1 MTKCKMKQLALAVG
15 VALGGMGLI
24 GPAQAVHVS
33 QDRLGQALIFPYYS
47 VRGGWITT
55 ISLTNTSS
63 TDFVAVKVRFNEAYN
78 SRDALDLNVVLSPN
92 DIWNAWVAD
101 TANGPAIYTV
111 DKSCTAP
118 QIPAAGGLFPGQPA
132 YTTTLADGGPTTV
145 DRMREGYVEAIM
157 MGTANKTALEAVAV
171 ISAGARHVLGA
182 EHDPVTGTPPG
193 CVQLA
198 NDFVGDPATFITTGI
213 GVGGVFGYPF
223 GAPTLPTLP
232 ATTANPLKGAYTLVN
247 SALGWSAGGTPVA
260 LANFW
265 LPTVTA
271 FPPIGQPIP
280 PGFNLMSMMLAPGA
294 VPTYSLSSQEP
305 SLNAGNTAGTVLN
318 SQTSAPVVAVLNPSG
333 AENVGFVIN
342 SSLVINDWS
351 RRTDPAGWTTDTDWV
366 LTYPTKKFY
375 VDNQWGNPFAGR
387 AAGRNTLP
395 LSLPLIPVGNPPA
408 PAAANTNATG
418 TGAPTPFASYF
429 TNQGAATPRLGN
441 ACDSSINYSIFN
453 REEKTS
459 PANFSPNVSAPFCF
473 ETNVLTF
480 DSSNILRSENNLF
493 PLRQFSSINGLPG
506 EAGWLQLGFTSAG
519 ALTGTNVV
527 VPTGRPVVGFQITVR
542 NAPTNAQLNEA
553 MIFEHS
559 YSRTYP

>member
-1 MTKCKMKQLALAVG
+1 MMTKCKMKQLALAVG
-15 VALGGMGLI
+15 VALGGMGVI

-33 QDRLGQALIFPYYS
+33 QDRLGQALIFPYYT

-118 QIPAAGGLFPGQPA
+118 QIPAGGGLFAGQPA
-132 YTTTLADGGPTTV
+132 YSGPQADGGPTTV

-157 MGTANKTALEAVAV
+157 MGTANKTRLQAQLGTPLQG
-171 ISAGARHVLGA
+171 ISQTILNA
-182 EHDPVTGTPPG
+182 EHNPATGIPPG
-193 CVQLA
+193 CAALVTAFSDAGAFATAFGLGGQFAYPDTTL
-198 NDFVGDPATFITTGI
+198 FPGLPDPRF
-213 GVGGVFGYPF
+213 
-223 GAPTLPTLP
+223 
-232 ATTANPLKGAYTLVN
+232 NPLKGAYTLVN

-265 LPTVTA
+265 GPNGVVGT
-271 FPPIGQPIP
+271 
-280 PGFNLMSMMLAPGA
+280 NLMSTMLAPGA
-294 VPTYSLSSQEP
+294 VAAYRLSSQEP
-305 SLNAGNTAGTVLN
+305 SLNASNTAGTVLN
-318 SQTSAPVVAVLNPSG
+318 SQSGAAVPATVNLSG
-333 AENVGFVIN
+333 AENVGYVIN

-387 AAGRNTLP
+387 AAGRNTAPLALP
-395 LSLPLIPVGNPPA
+395 AIPGAPPNPPGGG
-408 PAAANTNATG
+408 ATG

-429 TNQGAATPRLGN
+429 TNQGALNPRLGN
-441 ACDSSINYSIFN
+441 ACDSQINYSVFN

-459 PANFSPNVSAPFCF
+459 PSNFSPNVSAPFCF

-480 DSSNILRSENNLF
+480 DNSNILRSENNAF

-506 EAGWLQLGFTSAG
+506 EAGWLQLGFTAAG
-519 ALTGTNVV
+519 ALTAPNIV
-527 VPTGRPVVGFQITVR
+527 VPAGRPVTGFQITVR

>member
-1 MTKCKMKQLALAVG
+1 MMTKCKMKKLVLAVG
-15 VALGGMGLI
+15 VALGGMGVI

-63 TDFVAVKVRFNEAYN
+63 SDFVAVKVRFNEAYN

-111 DKSCTAP
+111 DKSCTTP
-118 QIPAAGGLFPGQPA
+118 QIPPGGGLFPGQPA

-157 MGTANKTALEAVAV
+157 MGTANKTRLQAQLGSPLQG
-171 ISAGARHVLGA
+171 ISQTILGA

-193 CVQLA
+193 CAALA
-198 NDFVGDPATFITTGI
+198 AAFSNDPAAFVTPFGLA
-213 GVGGVFGYPF
+213 GQFGYPDASF
-223 GAPTLPTLP
+223 WPGLPDTRV
-232 ATTANPLKGAYTLVN
+232 NPLKGAYTLVN

-265 LPTVTA
+265 
-271 FPPIGQPIP
+271 GP
-280 PGFNLMSMMLAPGA
+280 PGQVGANLMSMLLAPGA
-294 VPTYSLSSQEP
+294 VPVYRLSSQEP
-305 SLNAGNTAGTVLN
+305 SLNASNTAPHVYN
-318 SQTSAPVVAVLNPSG
+318 SVNSADVTAPVNASG

-351 RRTDPAGWTTDTDWV
+351 RRTDPVGWTTDTDWV

-375 VDNQWGNPFAGR
+375 VDNQWGNAFAGR
-387 AAGRNTLP
+387 AAGRNIAPQQLP
-395 LSLPLIPVGNPPA
+395 TIPG
-408 PAAANTNATG
+408 AAAGINATG

-429 TNQGAATPRLGN
+429 TNQGAITPRLGN
-441 ACDSSINYSIFN
+441 ACDASVIYSIFN

-459 PANFSPNVSAPFCF
+459 PANFSPNVTAPFCF

-480 DSSNILRSENNLF
+480 DSSNILRSENNPF

-506 EAGWLQLGFTSAG
+506 EAGWLQLGFTPAG
-519 ALTGTNVV
+519 GLTAGNIV

-542 NAPTNAQLNEA
+542 NTANTQLNEA

>member
-33 QDRLGQALIFPYYS
+33 QDRLGQAVVFPYYT

-118 QIPAAGGLFPGQPA
+118 QIPAAGGVFPGQPA

-157 MGTANKTALEAVAV
+157 MGTANKTFLQA
-171 ISAGARHVLGA
+171 ISLASPGARLVLGA

-193 CVQLA
+193 CAALA
-198 NDFVGDPATFITTGI
+198 AAFSNDPATFVTPLGI
-213 GVGGVFGYPF
+213 GGVFGYPT
-223 GAPTLPTLP
+223 AIPALPD
-232 ATTANPLKGAYTLVN
+232 TTANPLKGAYTLVN

-260 LANFW
+260 LANFF
-265 LPTVTA
+265 T
-271 FPPIGQPIP
+271 
-280 PGFNLMSMMLAPGA
+280 PGGNGAGPNLMSMMLAPGA

-318 SQTSAPVVAVLNPSG
+318 SQTSAPVVAALNPSG

-387 AAGRNTLP
+387 AAGRNTAPLTLP
-395 LSLPLIPVGNPPA
+395 AIPGAA
-408 PAAANTNATG
+408 PNVNATG

-429 TNQGAATPRLGN
+429 TNQGAATSRLGN
-441 ACDSSINYSIFN
+441 ACDSPVNYSIFN
-453 REEKTS
+453 REEKSS

-480 DSSNILRSENNLF
+480 DNSNILRSENNAF
-493 PLRQFSSINGLPG
+493 PLRQYSSINGLPG

-519 ALTGTNVV
+519 ALTAPNVV

-542 NAPTNAQLNEA
+542 NAPTNTQLNEA